1 MGETMRAGRLVE
13 LGRVEFEEAPI
24 DPPQAGELLVHSRFA
39 SICGSDLH
47 GVQYGVELP
56 PPPWP
61 PGYPGH
67 EGIGHV
73 VESRAEGFEEGD
85 LVLAVPNAAIGRC
98 MAEYQRLQAVTAVK
112 IDAAIDVP
120 LQQLLMAQQL
130 GTVIFAL
137 RRYPTDVAGKTVVVL
152 GQGSAGLFFTHLL
165 KKAGAARVIV
175 ADLSDARLAIS
186 PHFGADVMINAATD
200 DVRAAV
206 LDLTGG
212 KGADHLVEAVGTRQ
226 TLALSIEL
234 VAPDT
239 KMLWFGLP
247 DTADSVPI
255 SFQKFFRKR
264 LTAQTV
270 YGAQF
275 EPGLV
280 SFRVAL
286 DQIVRGDI
294 DVTPLLSHVLPVE
307 QVSKAFELA
316 HSRDENAI
324 KVSVSF

>member
-1 MGETMRAGRLVE
+1 MGERMRAGRLVE
-13 LGRVEFEEAPI
+13 IGRVEFEEAPI
-24 DPPQAGELLVHSRFA
+24 EEPQAGELLVASRFS

-73 VESRAEGFEEGD
+73 VESKAEGFAEGD
-85 LVLAVPNAAIGRC
+85 LVLCVPNAAIGRT
-98 MAEYQRLQAVTAVK
+98 MAEYQRLAAVTAVK
-112 IDAAIDVP
+112 VDPAMGRP
-120 LQQLLMAQQL
+120 LEEILMAQQL

-165 KKAGAARVIV
+165 KRAGAAKVIV
-175 ADLSDARLAIS
+175 ADLSPARLALS
-186 PHFGADVMINAATD
+186 PRFGADVVLDARHD

-206 LDLTGG
+206 LDHTGG
-212 KGADHLVEAVGTRQ
+212 KGSDYLVEAVGTRT
-226 TLALSIEL
+226 TLAQSIEL
-234 VAPDT
+234 AAPDS

-247 DTADSVPI
+247 DTSEQVAI
-255 SFQKFFRKR
+255 SFQRFFRKR

-275 EPGLV
+275 EAGLV

-286 DQIVRGDI
+286 DMIARGDI
-294 DVTPLLSHVLPVE
+294 DVRPLLSHVLPIE
-307 QVSKAFELA
+307 EVSRAFELA
-316 HSRDENAI
+316 HSRDEGAI
-324 KVSVSF
+324 KVSVAF

>member
-1 MGETMRAGRLVE
+1 MTQRMRAGRLVE

-24 DPPQAGELLVHSRFA
+24 DPAQPGELLVHSSFA

-47 GVQYGVELP
+47 GVNYGVELP

-61 PGYPGH
+61 AGYPGH
-67 EGIGHV
+67 EGIGRV
-73 VESRAEGFEEGD
+73 VESRADGFSEGD

-98 MAEYQRLQAVTAVK
+98 MAEYQRLAAVTAVK
-112 IDAAIDVP
+112 IDPSLDLPQEQI
-120 LQQLLMAQQL
+120 LMAQQL

-165 KKAGAARVIV
+165 KKQGAARIIV
-175 ADLSDARLAIS
+175 ADLSPARLALS
-186 PHFGADVMINAATD
+186 PLFGADVVLHAGPD
-200 DVRAAV
+200 DVVAAV
-206 LDLTGG
+206 ADLTNG
-212 KGADHLVEAVGTRQ
+212 KGADYVVEAVGTKA
-226 TLALSIEL
+226 TLAQSIEL
-234 VAPDT
+234 VAPDS
-239 KMLWFGLP
+239 KLLWFGLP
-247 DTADSVPI
+247 DTAEPVTI

-275 EPGLV
+275 EAGLV

-286 DQIVRGDI
+286 DQIARGDI
-294 DVTPLLSHVLPVE
+294 DVKPLLSHILPIE
-307 QVSKAFELA
+307 EVSRAFELA
-316 HSRDENAI
+316 HSREENAI